1 MFERMRRGWQL
12 TKKSWG
18 VIRSHP
24 KLTKLPLEGGVL
36 ALLAVLVVCGP
47 GALLLL
53 LDDTAATVGGVVLI
67 AIGAYLASFAVVYFN
82 VALAAAADQA
92 LHGAEPDIEAA
103 HAVARSRIGVVA
115 TWALVSAAVSAF
127 FSVIRDKGG
136 VAGDIGAAVGG
147 AVWSLVTFLV
157 VPVLAFE
164 GIGPIDAI
172 KRSAHLFRQRWG
184 QQVTGN
190 IVIGGIAGLVVLV
203 GAVIAGI
210 GVALL
215 ASGNGGGAAAGVVVF
230 LVGLV
235 LAVAGLVFSGAV
247 RGVFG
252 VALYRWVAD
261 DQAIGPF
268 TAQDLDSAA
277 RVR

>member
-1 MFERMRRGWQL
+1 MSERMRRGWAL

-24 KLTKLPLEGGVL
+24 KLTKLPVQGGVL
-36 ALLAVLVVCGP
+36 ALLAVLVLCGP
-47 GALLLL
+47 GALLLSV
-53 LDDTAATVGGVVLI
+53 DDTAAKVGGVVLI
-67 AIGAYLASFAVVYFN
+67 AVGAYLASFAVVYFN

-92 LHGAEPDIEAA
+92 LRGQEPDLETA
-103 HAVARSRIGVVA
+103 HAVARSRIGVIA

-127 FSVIRDKGG
+127 FSLLRDKGG
-136 VAGDIGAAVGG
+136 VVGDIAAGIGG

-190 IVIGGIAGLVVLV
+190 IVIGGIAGLVVILGALV
-203 GAVIAGI
+203 AAG

-215 ASGNGGGAAAGVVVF
+215 ASGSGGGAAAGVVVF
-230 LVGLV
+230 LIGLV
-235 LAVAGLVFSGAV
+235 LVVAGMVFSGAV

-252 VALYRWVAD
+252 VALYRWVAED
-261 DQAIGPF
+261 EAVGPF

>member
-1 MFERMRRGWQL
+1 MRRGWEL

-24 KLTKLPLEGGVL
+24 KLTKLPIEGGAL
-36 ALLAVLVVCGP
+36 ALLAVLVFCGP
-47 GALLLL
+47 GAVLLW
-53 LDDTAATVGGVVLI
+53 LDNTAATVAGVVLI

-92 LHGAEPDIEAA
+92 LHGQEPDLDTA
-103 HAVARSRIGVVA
+103 HAVARSRIGVIA

-127 FSVIRDKGG
+127 FSLLRDKGG
-136 VAGDIGAAVGG
+136 VVGDVAAGIGG

-164 GIGPIDAI
+164 GIGPVDAI

-190 IVIGGIAGLVVLV
+190 IVIGGIAGLVVIV
-203 GAVIAGI
+203 GAVIAAG

-215 ASGNGGGAAAGVVVF
+215 ASGSGGGAAAGVVVF
-230 LVGLV
+230 LIGVFLV
-235 LAVAGLVFSGAV
+235 IAGMVFSGAV

-252 VALYRWVAD
+252 VALYRWVAED
-261 DQAIGPF
+261 EAIGPF
-268 TAQDLDSAA
+268 TAHDLDSAA